1 MLLLEPNLHVY
12 MFFIRKI
19 YSCRSV
25 VSGLKNADGLL
36 KLVRVKKI
44 RLVLVNLIFKQFLY
58 K

>member
-1 MLLLEPNLHVY
+1 